1 MPKSDDTRYAS
12 EIPAVLAWDPKY
24 TNTEIERAKL
34 IAFATR
40 QSEYDLNCEKSLRHR
55 DLIHLDMKRRGF
67 SPVKKISWQANYN
80 RNNNGSPADV
90 VFENHEVGGI
100 SVKDGSDII
109 GNFGTKDFDLNIERP
124 RGEDLFRHLAT
135 KEFDALL
142 VRVKQDLIDVLTV
155 GSTWT
160 VDRELDYGKYAI
172 TQVSEDQFQL
182 KFGSTRK
189 TVSTQELL
197 TENTADK
204 KGQARR
210 LPGKWRRVFGDYY
223 QDHKKNYKQE
233 RLALFEQLY
242 PIIEGLCKQIIIAD
256 PEKLCQIGGFT
267 EKPYYVSDLRKD
279 LVYYVQPKAE
289 VINRINIEIFNKEKD
304 RSFGS
309 GFELGCK
316 IKMIDSDQ
324 YATLDFYVCYNS
336 GTFNRGPVIKIQNF
350 VDKEKL
356 WSVVKV

>member
-12 EIPAVLAWDPKY
+12 EIPAVLAWDPEY
-24 TNTEIERAKL
+24 TDSEIERAKA

-40 QSEYDLNCEKSLRHR
+40 QAEYDLNCDKALRHR
-55 DLIHLDMKRRGF
+55 ELIQADMKRRGF
-67 SPVKKISWQANYN
+67 APVEKISWQANFN

-90 VFENHEVGGI
+90 VFEDHAVGGV

-109 GNFGTKDFDLNIERP
+109 GNFGTKDFDTDIERP

-135 KEFDALL
+135 AEFDALIQ
-142 VRVKQDLIDVLTV
+142 RVKQDLISELDV
-155 GSTWT
+155 GATWT
-160 VDRELDYGKYAI
+160 EDRELDHGKYAI
-172 TQVSEDQFQL
+172 TRVDEDKFQL

-189 TVSTQELL
+189 TVTTAELIEESFINSKGL
-197 TENTADK
+197 EK
-204 KGQARR
+204 K

-223 QDHKKNYKQE
+223 QDRKKKYQTE
-233 RLALFEQLY
+233 RLALFNVLY
-242 PIIEGLCKQIIIAD
+242 PIIVNLCEKIVIAD

-279 LVYYVQPKAE
+279 KIYFVQPKAD
-289 VINRINIEIFNKEKD
+289 VLNKIQVEIYNKDKD

-316 IKMIDSDQ
+316 IKLVDSLEF
-324 YATLDFYVCYNS
+324 ATLDFYVCYNS
-336 GTFNRGPVIKIQNF
+336 GTFNRGPVIKIQSFTN
-350 VDKEKL
+350 KEKL
-356 WSVVKV
+356 WTKVN

>member
-12 EIPAVLAWDPKY
+12 EIPAVIAWDPKY
-24 TNTEIERAKL
+24 ASPELGPAQK
-34 IAFATR
+34 IAWATR
-40 QSEYDLNCEKSLRHR
+40 RSEYDLNLAKSLRHR
-55 DLIHLDMKRRGF
+55 ELVQADLISRGHDL
-67 SPVKKISWQANYN
+67 PKKITWSANYN

-90 VFENHEVGGI
+90 VFEDHTVGGV

-124 RGEDLFRHLAT
+124 RGEDLFRHLAQR
-135 KEFDALL
+135 EFDALL
-142 VRVKQDLIDVLTV
+142 VRVKQDLINGLAV
-155 GSTWT
+155 GDTWT
-160 VDRELDYGKYAI
+160 ADRELDYGKYAI
-172 TQVSEDQFQL
+172 TRESLDQFQL
-182 KFGSTRK
+182 KFGSTQR
-189 TVSTQELL
+189 TLSTQELL
-197 TENTADK
+197 TENIVDR
-204 KGQARR
+204 KGQEKR

-279 LVYYVQPKAE
+279 LVYYVQPRAQ
-289 VINRINIEIFNKEKD
+289 VINRINVEIFNKEKD

-316 IKMIDSDQ
+316 IKLIDSDQ
-324 YATLDFYVCYNS
+324 FATLDFYVCYNS

-356 WSVVKV
+356 WSLVKV